1 MPKLEIWLMRH
12 GETAWSR
19 TGQHTGGADIALT
32 PEGEQQARALGAAL
46 KGQKFDRVFSSP
58 LRRAQRTCELAGFAA
73 EAVLT
78 ADLREWNYGRY
89 EGLTSEDIQRERPGW
104 SIWDEG
110 PAGGETIEE
119 VAARAARV
127 IEAVLEPG
135 AGREGRVA
143 LFAHGHILRVLTA
156 TWLGL
161 EPRGARYFALS
172 TGSISVLGYERET
185 RVIRSWNAVPSP
197 VPSPE

>member
-46 KGQKFDRVFSSP
+46 KGQTFDRVFSSP

-73 EAVLT
+73 EATLT

-89 EGLTSEDIQRERPGW
+89 EGLTSEDIQREHPGW
-104 SIWDEG
+104 SIWGDG
-110 PAGGETIEE
+110 PDGGETIEE

-127 IEAVLEPG
+127 IEAVTESV
-135 AGREGRVA
+135 EGRVA

-172 TGSISVLGYERET
+172 TGSISVLGFERDT
-185 RVIRSWNAVPSP
+185 RVIRSWNEVPSP